1 MKRLKLAVE
10 SAPTTPVGH
19 VIAAAGGNAASD
31 NKE

>member
-10 SAPTTPVGH
+10 SVPTTPVGY

-31 NKE
+31 KE